1 MLGFNGDDPGQTGE
15 DGPGLTISTGS
26 PELMNNNGLV
36 QQVLNS
42 SPLSSPTF
50 DTKSPTPARVVVQI
64 EPPAS
69 MATGAMTAQAAA
81 EQFKTDK
88 PRKFYYYFFLK
99 VRQIELL
106 LIFLLYFHEF
116 SPFLGKKRLEIQFL
130 SKILIKIILLL
141 LFRKKGACGS
151 FQMYLCLRFL
161 WKSIYDQ
168 I

>member
-88 PRKFYYYFFLK
+88 PRKFYYYF
-99 VRQIELL
+99 
-106 LIFLLYFHEF
+106 
-116 SPFLGKKRLEIQFL
+116 LGKKRLEIQFL

>member
-99 VRQIELL
+99 FVKLNYHYYFSCIFTSF
-106 LIFLLYFHEF
+106 FLLG
-116 SPFLGKKRLEIQFL
+116 GKTREIQFL
-130 SKILIKIILLL
+130 SKILIRIIL

>member
-50 DTKSPTPARVVVQI
+50 DKSPTPARVVVQI

-69 MATGAMTAQAAA
+69 MATGAMTAQMAA

-88 PRKFYYYFFLK
+88 PRKFFNKNFVK
-99 VRQIELL
+99 
-106 LIFLLYFHEF
+106 LISSCIFTKF
-116 SPFLGKKRLEIQFL
+116 S
-130 SKILIKIILLL
+130 
-141 LFRKKGACGS
+141 
-151 FQMYLCLRFL
+151 
-161 WKSIYDQ
+161 
-168 I
+168 

>member
-88 PRKFYYYFFLK
+88 PRKFYYYFFFKSSSNWIIINISPVFSRVFSFFGEKKAWNSVSLENFNK
-99 VRQIELL
+99 N
-106 LIFLLYFHEF
+106 YF
-116 SPFLGKKRLEIQFL
+116 
-130 SKILIKIILLL
+130 II
-141 LFRKKGACGS
+141 
-151 FQMYLCLRFL
+151 
-161 WKSIYDQ
+161 I